1 MTSFASNQR
10 PSSAL
15 APGKKHERAT
25 RLTNNARLVALL
37 GVLAAIGS
45 IVRISTVGIAGVE
58 TVFIV
63 IILGARVLGA
73 RFGFV
78 LGVTTVGVSSLIMGS
93 IGPWTIFQLIGVGL
107 VGLGAGALPRASGWR
122 EIGMLATYGV
132 MAAYLFGAFMNLW
145 FWPFLVGADTSIS
158 YVAGAPLGENAAR
171 FGMFTLITSTLTW
184 DTVRAV
190 TTAVGIALVGRFVL
204 GALRRTTNR

>member
-1 MTSFASNQR
+1 MTALTQPAR
-10 PSSAL
+10 PS
-15 APGKKHERAT
+15 
-25 RLTNNARLVALL
+25 RLTHNARLVAML

-45 IVRISTVGIAGVE
+45 VVRISTVGIAGVE

-63 IILGARVLGA
+63 VILGARVLGA
-73 RFGFV
+73 RFGAL
-78 LGVTTVGVSSLIMGS
+78 LGIATIAVSSLLMGS
-93 IGPWTIFQLIGVGL
+93 IGPWTPLQLIGVGL
-107 VGLGAGALPRASGWR
+107 VGLGAGALPRASGLFVGNWR

-132 MAAYLFGAFMNLW
+132 IASYLFGAFMNLW
-145 FWPFLVGADTSIS
+145 FWPFLTGTDTSIS
-158 YVAGAPLGENAAR
+158 FVAGAPFADNATR

-190 TTAVGIALVGRFVL
+190 TTAVGIILIGRFIL

>member
-1 MTSFASNQR
+1 MTSFAAPQR
-10 PSSAL
+10 PHRS
-15 APGKKHERAT
+15 T
-25 RLTNNARLVALL
+25 RLTHNARLVALL

-78 LGVTTVGVSSLIMGS
+78 LGVATVAVSSLIMGS
-93 IGPWTIFQLIGVGL
+93 IGPWTVFQLIGVGL
-107 VGLGAGALPRASGWR
+107 VGFGAGALPRASGRR

-132 MAAYLFGAFMNLW
+132 VAAYLFGAFMNLW

-158 YVAGAPLGENAAR
+158 FIPGAPLGDNAAR

-190 TTAVGIALVGRFVL
+190 TTAVGIALVGRFAL
-204 GALRRTTNR
+204 GALRRTTNH